1 MKSLINAALAIAFSA
16 PLPAL
21 AATYDLVIDRT
32 DVQIEGQTRRV
43 FSING
48 QIAGPTLRWK
58 EGEEVTINVINRL
71 KEETSIH
78 WHGVLV
84 PSRMDGVPMVN
95 FDGIKPG
102 ETFTYSFKVR
112 QTGTYWY
119 HSHSGGQEQEG
130 MYAPIVIEPAPK
142 EKGGERYKVARD
154 YVVMLSDHHPMSSGA
169 ILRKLKQE
177 PGYFNDRRRTLPGL
191 MRDLSAA
198 KTTEERQAIIS
209 DRLMWGEMRMDPT
222 DLADVTG

>member
-1 MKSLINAALAIAFSA
+1 MKSLINAALAIGFSA
-16 PLPAL
+16 PLPAF
-21 AATYDLVIDRT
+21 AVTYDLVIDRT

-58 EGEEVTINVINRL
+58 EGEEVTINVFNRL

-95 FDGIKPG
+95 FEGIKPG

-112 QTGTYWY
+112 RRQ
-119 HSHSGGQEQEG
+119 S
-130 MYAPIVIEPAPK
+130 IK
-142 EKGGERYKVARD
+142 EASATR
-154 YVVMLSDHHPMSSGA
+154 SS
-169 ILRKLKQE
+169 
-177 PGYFNDRRRTLPGL
+177 
-191 MRDLSAA
+191 
-198 KTTEERQAIIS
+198 TTTS
-209 DRLMWGEMRMDPT
+209 
-222 DLADVTG
+222 